1 MNGEEVIQAKAEEI
15 AAKIL
20 GEKVQVFEELL
31 EKQKKMVRHGEYQI
45 GIYNGLVLGRSILT
59 GEKPKYYTEGGD
71 KDEG

>member
-1 MNGEEVIQAKAEEI
+1 MNEEEVIRAKAEEI

>member
-1 MNGEEVIQAKAEEI
+1 MNEREVIQARAEEI

-31 EKQKKMVRHGEYQI
+31 EKQKKMVRHGGYQI

-71 KDEG
+71 EDEG